1 MDEMELHGVGL
12 AVDGVLGAAV
22 RVPAPVHVELGE
34 LELAGE
40 SAARD
45 PGRVV
50 SLGLEEGLGAVTVV
64 LHLDHPRVKL
74 IVEEL
79 EGLDLR
85 VLRVHEV
92 DRGLG
97 TACKGNSQI
106 HFEKCVTFGW

>member
-1 MDEMELHGVGL
+1 MGPEKLKKNKAPLNTFFCLLFVEMDEMELHGVGL

-64 LHLDHPRVKL
+64 LHLDHPRV
-74 IVEEL
+74 
-79 EGLDLR
+79 
-85 VLRVHEV
+85 
-92 DRGLG
+92 
-97 TACKGNSQI
+97 
-106 HFEKCVTFGW
+106 